1 MNRQWRRDRVIGA
14 EARSWRH
21 YIKGRSES
29 EERIRF
35 IVFLAGLGL
44 FVVLPAA
51 MVSACCIF
59 GWDYPFFLAVWLM
72 VSALNLLWLLPM
84 TVRYAFLLVRY
95 IIDHIAEN
103 GLDAPKE
110 PFDFLGFRRARYLR
124 QHPLD
129 IDGLF
134 TDNNEEDYEVLEYD
148 EQTSRH

>member
-1 MNRQWRRDRVIGA
+1 MRDYYRQCCRDRVIRA

-21 YIKGRSES
+21 YIKGRGEP

-51 MVSACCIF
+51 VAAACCIF
-59 GWDYPFFLAVWLM
+59 GWGYPSFLAVWLV

-84 TVRYAFLLVRY
+84 TVRYAFLMVRY
-95 IIDHIAEN
+95 IIDYIAEN
-103 GLDAPKE
+103 SLDAPKE
-110 PFDFLGFRRARYLR
+110 PFDFLGFKRARHLR

-129 IDGLF
+129 IDRLF

-148 EQTSRH
+148 E